1 MRSRQSLRGKDSL
14 AEDLAAQL
22 GVHRILHHQIDACS
36 EDLFEPALY
45 PEELKQ
51 TDRAIELDQEVH
63 VAVGPASSRTTEPN
77 RRSER
82 TPSRAISAR

>member
-1 MRSRQSLRGKDSL
+1 VPLSALNRVEDILDAEPPVSTWHGQPRRGSGRAAGASPHPSSLDR
-14 AEDLAAQL
+14 
-22 GVHRILHHQIDACS
+22 ACS

-63 VAVGPASSRTTEPN
+63 VAVGPGLVAYN
-77 RRSER
+77 
-82 TPSRAISAR
+82 